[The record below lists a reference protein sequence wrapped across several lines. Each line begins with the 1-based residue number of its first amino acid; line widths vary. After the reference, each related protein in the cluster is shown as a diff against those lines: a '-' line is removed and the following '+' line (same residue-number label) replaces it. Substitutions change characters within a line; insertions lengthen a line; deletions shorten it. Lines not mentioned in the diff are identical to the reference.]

1 MNCNAVLPFTV
12 EVNATIFPFQFFLK
26 IFSSQFQLQLYPPKA
41 SSFHSE
47 GELSGSYVSIEC
59 PSPPAP
65 PVCITDVRRDPQV
78 KIKIE

>member
-1 MNCNAVLPFTV
+1 MINSN
-12 EVNATIFPFQFFLK
+12 
-26 IFSSQFQLQLYPPKA
+26 LQLYPPKA

-78 KIKIE
+78 NVMRKEQRNEKLIFFVFFFLGQIE